1 MDWRVKILSHWTFG
15 PRTLLRAVW
24 KLKPFGFTLQELLLG
39 NFLENEIYS
48 LSLSL
53 IWGFK
58 ELNYFE
64 HAIVLHLAFHHTS
77 LQQDMETSPESRQID
92 LNEVPAYI
100 FGCSDCDGMNKVKFM
115 KTSMNWIQNLC
126 ITSWAWTILMRW
138 DVVTIKI
145 HLFQFNIIEWWLDC
159 PCICISINL

>member
-1 MDWRVKILSHWTFG
+1 MR
-15 PRTLLRAVW
+15 
-24 KLKPFGFTLQELLLG
+24 FTL
-39 NFLENEIYS
+39 S

-64 HAIVLHLAFHHTS
+64 HPIVLHLPFHHTS

-126 ITSWAWTILMRW
+126 ITSWA
-138 DVVTIKI
+138 
-145 HLFQFNIIEWWLDC
+145 
-159 PCICISINL
+159 